1 MKETPIMEL
10 RDGRSVVLRPV
21 RLSDASSLRE
31 LDRAVIADGRGV
43 VLAPDELRGAL
54 AVQGR
59 IDLVLRTGDFWW
71 VAVEDQ
77 QVVANVDVLR
87 IPVRALRHNAELSMA
102 VHPAFQGVGLGRIL
116 LEHALTWCRHKEIER
131 LELACLANNQRALG
145 LYRSEGFE
153 VVELRRGFM
162 RTEDGQSVDD
172 MRMVWRP
179 GSGDAV

>member
-1 MKETPIMEL
+1 MERCVVEL
-10 RDGRSVVLRPV
+10 RDDRRVTLRPA
-21 RLSDASSLRE
+21 RLSDASGLRE

-59 IDLVLRTGDFWW
+59 IDRVVGLGDFWL

-77 QVVANVDVLR
+77 RVVAYVDVLR

-116 LEHALTWCRHKEIER
+116 LEQALTWCRHKEIER

-162 RTEDGQSVDD
+162 RTEDGQSIDD
-172 MRMVWRP
+172 VRMVWRP
-179 GSGDAV
+179 GSGEAA